1 VLLFCAQFLA
11 GTLFRLEA
19 LTRWIREGHDPAS
32 EIADLKA
39 ALRSE
44 QRDLRATIQRLRRG
58 EDGDRRTDLIDEVE
72 TLLSEMGQHWHIAV
86 RLASSVRTLPVSI
99 GLAYEIWQVV
109 REAVA
114 NAARHGGCDQVI
126 VALVRDGARLKLS
139 IADNGAGVPS
149 GGPDL

>member
-1 VLLFCAQFLA
+1 MLLFCAQFLA

>member
-1 VLLFCAQFLA
+1 
-11 GTLFRLEA
+11 LEA
-19 LTRWIREGHDPAS
+19 LTRLIREGHDPAS

-99 GLAYEIWQVV
+99 GLAYEIRQVV
-109 REAVA
+109 REAAA

>member
-1 VLLFCAQFLA
+1 
-11 GTLFRLEA
+11 LEA
-19 LTRWIREGHDPAS
+19 LTRLIREGHDPAS

-99 GLAYEIWQVV
+99 GLAYEIRQVV

>member
-1 VLLFCAQFLA
+1 M
-11 GTLFRLEA
+11 EA
-19 LTRWIREGHDPAS
+19 LTRLIREGHDPAS

-99 GLAYEIWQVV
+99 GLAYEIRQVV

>member
-1 VLLFCAQFLA
+1 MLLFCAQFLA

-99 GLAYEIWQVV
+99 GLAYEIRQVV

-149 GGPDL
+149 GGPDR

>member
-1 VLLFCAQFLA
+1 
-11 GTLFRLEA
+11 LEA
-19 LTRWIREGHDPAS
+19 LTRLIREGHDPAS

-99 GLAYEIWQVV
+99 GLAYEIRQVV

-114 NAARHGGCDQVI
+114 NAARHGGCYQVI

>member
-1 VLLFCAQFLA
+1 M
-11 GTLFRLEA
+11 EA
-19 LTRWIREGHDPAS
+19 LTRLIREGHDPAS

-99 GLAYEIWQVV
+99 GLAYEIRQVV
-109 REAVA
+109 REAAA